1 MPVSAV
7 LVSDTCEDES
17 ADWGDCALPGSVSS
31 MWCCRRGR
39 ETAAVR
45 SGTIDRT
52 EPYGSRNPAGLENRF
67 SELRC
72 KVTYVRRPDDEI
84 MLCNRKQS
92 SGVENSITTSPGG
105 QSVQNR

>member
-1 MPVSAV
+1 MKTNP
-7 LVSDTCEDES
+7 LVGGI
-17 ADWGDCALPGSVSS
+17 AP
-31 MWCCRRGR
+31 CRARYHPCGVVGV
-39 ETAAVR
+39 EGEIAAVR
-45 SGTIDRT
+45 SGNIDRT
-52 EPYGSRNPAGLENRF
+52 EPYGSRNPAILENRF

-72 KVTYVRRPDDEI
+72 KVTYVRRPDDEV